1 MAGFEVSLNGRFWVS
16 PEAKESTCK
25 TIFDCTVPYGLKER
39 FRRPEFLAVDLA
51 KYGDFTDY

>member
-1 MAGFEVSLNGRFWVS
+1 MTSRCRGAAGTVFLPAADN
-16 PEAKESTCK
+16 TCK

-51 KYGDFTDY
+51 KYGDFT